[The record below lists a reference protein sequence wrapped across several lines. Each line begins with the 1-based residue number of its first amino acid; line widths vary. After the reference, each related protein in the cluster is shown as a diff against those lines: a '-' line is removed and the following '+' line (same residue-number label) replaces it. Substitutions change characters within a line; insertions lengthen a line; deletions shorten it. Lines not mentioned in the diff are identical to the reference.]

1 MRVAITGHTNG
12 IGKALYSRLDN
23 AIGFSLSTGYD
34 ITCTI
39 HRSKI
44 LEKIK
49 DCDVFV
55 NNAFDRYGQC
65 EILFDVWKS
74 WLDTGKTIISI
85 GSDVTNY
92 TMSSKRL
99 EMLDYYNYKFALK
112 DLNQRLQNLNNN
124 VTLKYVSFGYVAT
137 DKTLQQNIPAKMMI
151 SVEQAVETILESIKC
166 E

>member
-1 MRVAITGHTNG
+1 MRIAITGHTSG
-12 IGKALYSRLDN
+12 IGKALYQRLDN
-23 AIGFSLSTGYD
+23 ALGFSLSTGYN
-34 ITCTI
+34 ITNPVERTVI
-39 HRSKI
+39 VSQAH
-44 LEKIK
+44 
-49 DCDVFV
+49 DCDVFI
-55 NNAFDRYGQC
+55 NNAFDGYGQC
-65 EILFDVWKS
+65 EMLFDMWKS
-74 WLDTGKTIISI
+74 WLGTGKTIVSI

-137 DKTLQQNIPAKMMI
+137 DKTLQKNIPAKMMI